1 MNTEFQTLSN
11 ENAGAENEKMTSS
24 SPSKGGERTSPSYL
38 LFDKFEKV
46 SHAESMTSPNPSKG
60 GEQDRKMLLQ
70 NEVERK
76 EFKKDRPGYV
86 TADLYNYRH
95 LKEIREELRENYTEA
110 EKLLW
115 KYLRNKKTG
124 HRIRRQHI
132 IDNFITDFVCLSAKV
147 VIEIDGKIHLQ
158 QKEYDELRTNTLNEK
173 GYKVIR
179 FTNEEVLSNP
189 EYVAIQIKET
199 LDTRK

>member
-1 MNTEFQTLSN
+1 M
-11 ENAGAENEKMTSS
+11 
-24 SPSKGGERTSPSYL
+24 TSPS
-38 LFDKFEKV
+38 
-46 SHAESMTSPNPSKG
+46 PSKG
-60 GEQDRKMLLQ
+60 GEQDRKMRLE
-70 NEVERK
+70 NEVDSTK
-76 EFKKDRPGYV
+76 FKSDRPGYV
-86 TADLYNYRH
+86 TADLYNYRY

-124 HRIRRQHI
+124 YRIRRQHI

-158 QKEYDELRTNTLNEK
+158 QKEYDELRTSTLNEK

-179 FTNEEVLSNP
+179 FTSEEVLSNP

-199 LDTRK
+199 LDARK

>member
-1 MNTEFQTLSN
+1 MNAGLQTQPN
-11 ENAGAENEKMTSS
+11 ENTTTEN
-24 SPSKGGERTSPSYL
+24 GN
-38 LFDKFEKV
+38 
-46 SHAESMTSPNPSKG
+46 MTSPNPSKG
-60 GEQDRKMLLQ
+60 GEKDREIRWD
-70 NEVERK
+70 NEVDGK
-76 EFKKDRPGYV
+76 EFKNDRPGYV
-86 TADLYNYRH
+86 TADLSNYRY
-95 LKEIREELRENYTEA
+95 LKVIREELRENYTEA

-124 HRIRRQHI
+124 YRIRRQHI

-199 LDTRK
+199 LDARK

>member
-1 MNTEFQTLSN
+1 MNTGFRTYPS
-11 ENAGAENEKMTSS
+11 ENVRAENDN
-24 SPSKGGERTSPSYL
+24 L
-38 LFDKFEKV
+38 
-46 SHAESMTSPNPSKG
+46 TSPNPSKG
-60 GEQDRKMLLQ
+60 GEEDTEMNLQ
-70 NEVERK
+70 NDVDPE
-76 EFKKDRPGYV
+76 EFENDRPGYV
-86 TADLYNYRH
+86 TADLLNYKY
-95 LKEIREELRENYTEA
+95 LKEIREVLRENYTEA

-115 KYLRNKKTG
+115 EYLRSKKTG
-124 HRIRRQHI
+124 YRIRRQHV

-189 EYVAIQIKET
+189 GYVVIQIKET